1 MELSNRKIIENLS
14 ALRTVSNK
22 QLPIKASYAIAKN
35 INKIEEELKIFR
47 KEKEKLINK
56 YGQKNNNGKLAI
68 DDKGKIELA
77 DAEGY
82 NKDLNELLDIKTDID
97 IHKFKLD
104 IINNVQF
111 SPLEIQAIECM
122 IEE

>member
-1 MELSNRKIIENLS
+1 KILEKKKKNL
-14 ALRTVSNK
+14 
-22 QLPIKASYAIAKN
+22 
-35 INKIEEELKIFR
+35 
-47 KEKEKLINK
+47 LIIWS
-56 YGQKNNNGKLAI
+56 KNNNGKLAI

-104 IINNVQF
+104 Y
-111 SPLEIQAIECM
+111 
-122 IEE
+122 